1 MSRSARTKAG
11 QKEAASVA
19 GDADGAVLPAA
30 LTLLRGLEFDG
41 KKYAKGELIEPAAV
55 GLTKRHVD
63 WLIDSKSA
71 EVESEG
77 GEA

>member
-1 MSRSARTKAG
+1 MSRSRRTKAG
-11 QKEAASVA
+11 QKEAAGVA
-19 GDADGAVLPAA
+19 SDADGAVLPAA
-30 LTLLRGLEFDG
+30 LTLLRGLEFGG
-41 KKYAKGELIEPAAV
+41 KKYAKGELIEPAVV